1 MPASEGRYLAALP
14 AEHKDAA
21 PESLY
26 QKLEIVGKGA
36 YGAVYRGKHIATGH
50 IVALK
55 IINLDT
61 EDDDV
66 ADIQKEISLLQ
77 QLMLGGSNS
86 GGPPPN
92 VIKYYGSLMQGPRV
106 WIIMEYAEGGS
117 IRTLSRAQPLKEL
130 HICLVIREVL
140 LALAFLHKNGVIH
153 RDIKAANILLTTQP
167 HRILLCDF
175 GVAALLQSST
185 SKRSTFVGTP
195 YWMAPEVVTEGRMYD
210 AKADIWSLG
219 ITLLEMAYGE
229 PPMSGQP
236 AARAVMLLGDKR
248 MRAPRLEGDH
258 WSKEMR
264 DFVVGCLNEEPA
276 DRLSAEELSKSKW
289 IKQQSKTPL
298 TAMNDLI
305 ARYQAW
311 KESGGQ
317 RQSLAAGVGASV
329 DDDDD
334 DLDGHSA
341 DGDWAFDTVRSR
353 ASILLDKQQSGDTAP
368 SHLSPPTA
376 RPAPAP
382 QSLRRLFHDE
392 SSTDPDPFQSFAHQ
406 QPPTPQT
413 TEDSNTIKQT
423 GRFPSPEQEDPPP
436 LVDTDSHPPKPR
448 KNELDGQT
456 IRQAR
461 LGRDGQSPTPL
472 MITTDY
478 SPSSN
483 TLSATSTA
491 TYYPIETP
499 QEPTPIARTDAGVP
513 SPRRLRNKM
522 SLDNLSLTPT
532 SKSQLTAEERS
543 KSNGG
548 MRRPSASDARDGLRG
563 FQFPLMTKSGPGP
576 PATTTISTSTPT
588 STQLPTAGKLFPPPL
603 NRNHSAAPAYPLAD
617 PITTNTTTSPT
628 GTSSPGFGGLAFGP
642 RPPMMRQA
650 SVAVMEGRAASQSQ
664 SQAQAH
670 ALALALAQTQA
681 QQQQQQQQQ
690 QGSTSPPTPKN
701 AVALGVPSSIGLGR
715 PGVSATAATTSG
727 SAGGSAG
734 GGGQAM
740 MIRSRSG
747 SKAEDGHP
755 VGLRDLLKLSP
766 AVPDMPDLLPPSPSV
781 ANTPHKFFPSPSP
794 LAQTTHAHAE
804 PPLASAI
811 ATATSSF
818 PTLASAPMSAAA
830 SQRSLVSAGT
840 TPASAPPGLA
850 IQPAALAPVNAALG
864 PPIRPLDLSMLES
877 DDVFDELGRMVDD
890 MQSWLGCV
898 ESGLEDLLVAE
909 VDSQNA

>member
-1 MPASEGRYLAALP
+1 
-14 AEHKDAA
+14 
-21 PESLY
+21 
-26 QKLEIVGKGA
+26 
-36 YGAVYRGKHIATGH
+36 
-50 IVALK
+50 
-55 IINLDT
+55 
-61 EDDDV
+61 
-66 ADIQKEISLLQ
+66 
-77 QLMLGGSNS
+77 
-86 GGPPPN
+86 
-92 VIKYYGSLMQGPRV
+92 
-106 WIIMEYAEGGS
+106 MEYAEGGS

-368 SHLSPPTA
+368 SHLSPHTA

-423 GRFPSPEQEDPPP
+423 GRFPSPDQEDPPP
-436 LVDTDSHPPKPR
+436 LVDTDSHPPTPR
-448 KNELDGQT
+448 KNEMDGQT

-532 SKSQLTAEERS
+532 SKTQLAAEERS

-576 PATTTISTSTPT
+576 PATTTISTSTSTSTPT
-588 STQLPTAGKLFPPPL
+588 STQPPTAGRLFPPPL

-617 PITTNTTTSPT
+617 PTTTNTTTSPT

-670 ALALALAQTQA
+670 ALALTLAQTQA
-681 QQQQQQQQQ
+681 QQQQQQQQ

-701 AVALGVPSSIGLGR
+701 AVALGVPSSVGLGR

-727 SAGGSAG
+727 SAGESAG

-804 PPLASAI
+804 PPLASAT

-818 PTLASAPMSAAA
+818 PTLASTPMSAAA

-850 IQPAALAPVNAALG
+850 IQPAALAPVNATLG

-898 ESGLEDLLVAE
+898 ESGLEDLLAAE